1 MKIELTH
8 GYYIE
13 VDSMC
18 HTLKRKRLAK
28 KKNSDEVTEVETVH
42 GYFNSLEQTVKKY
55 LYLKHIDENAST
67 AVTFAEY
74 VNLIAKSNKEAVE
87 GILKALEVSNGKT

>member
-1 MKIELTH
+1 MKIELTN

-18 HTLKRKRLAK
+18 YTLKRKRLSKTK
-28 KKNSDEVTEVETVH
+28 KSQEVKEVESIH
-42 GYFNSLEQTVKKY
+42 GYFNSLEQAVKKF
-55 LYLKHIDENAST
+55 LYLKHIDENAEK

-74 VNLIAKSNKEAVE
+74 VKLIEQSNKEAVQ
-87 GILKALEVSNGKT
+87 GILKAMGK